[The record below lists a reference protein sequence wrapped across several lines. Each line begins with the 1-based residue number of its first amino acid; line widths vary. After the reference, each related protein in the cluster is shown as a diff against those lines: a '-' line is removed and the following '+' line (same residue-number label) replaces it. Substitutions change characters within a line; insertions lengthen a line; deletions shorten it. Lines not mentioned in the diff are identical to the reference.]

1 MKPSP
6 WDPCNTWTWTSA
18 KTGRSSVCARRS
30 GCSTTRASATPSCT
44 ARPTATATC
53 PAFAS
58 RPGRIDQAIE
68 FPLPDDE
75 GRRKLVALYGQDL
88 EVSDEVTDAI
98 VKRSDGVSPAFIKE
112 LMRRAAQFCLDS
124 GTAPTL
130 ALADVENALDELLGD
145 GSGLTA
151 VLLGQAPARN

>member
-1 MKPSP
+1 MSGRRV
-6 WDPCNTWTWTSA
+6 DLQQAIDGVSA
-18 KTGRSSVCARRS
+18 ILEGKCDGLREDAEILFIL
-30 GCSTTRASATPSCT
+30 TTN
-44 ARPTATATC
+44 RPETLEAALT
-53 PAFAS
+53 S

-75 GRRKLVALYGQDL
+75 GRRKLVALYGRDL
-88 EVSDEVTDAI
+88 EVSAEVADAI

-130 ALADVENALDELLGD
+130 ALADVDNALDELLGD

-151 VLLGQAPARN
+151 VLLGQAPARS